1 MYYDN
6 KRLALS
12 IFWTILGITLIILSF
27 TEVLQSSLYGG
38 MGGGLT
44 VVGVFQIIR
53 NLRYRKGAE
62 VVGLAGYRKFMSDE
76 RNSFLRMKSWSWAGY
91 ITVLVEAIGAVIAMI
106 RGQETIQMVLSFSVA
121 LIVFVYW
128 LMYMILSRKY

>member
-1 MYYDN
+1 MYYNN

-12 IFWTILGITLIILSF
+12 AFWVILGVTLIILSVSG
-27 TEVLQSSLYGG
+27 VLESALYGG

-44 VVGVFQIIR
+44 VVGVFQVIR
-53 NLRYRKGAE
+53 NLRYRKGNE
-62 VVGLAGYRKFMSDE
+62 YKEKIDTEYSDE

-91 ITVLVEAIGAVIAMI
+91 ITVLVEAIGAVVAMVM
-106 RGQETIQMVLSFSVA
+106 GQETIQLVLSYSVA

>member
-12 IFWTILGITLIILSF
+12 AFWVILGVTLIILSV
-27 TEVLQSSLYGG
+27 TGVLESALYGG

-44 VVGVFQIIR
+44 VVGVFQVIR
-53 NLRYRKGAE
+53 NLRYRKDNE
-62 VVGLAGYRKFMSDE
+62 YKEKIDTEYSDE

-91 ITVLVEAIGAVIAMI
+91 ITVLVEAIGAVVAMVM
-106 RGQETIQMVLSFSVA
+106 GQETIQLVLSYSVA

-128 LMYMILSRKY
+128 LMYMILCRKY

>member
-53 NLRYRKGAE
+53 NLRYRKDAE
-62 VVGLAGYRKFMSDE
+62 YKEKIDTEASDE

-106 RGQETIQMVLSFSVA
+106 RGQETIQMV
-121 LIVFVYW
+121 
-128 LMYMILSRKY
+128 

>member
-1 MYYDN
+1 MYYNN

-12 IFWTILGITLIILSF
+12 AFWVILGVTLIILSVSG
-27 TEVLQSSLYGG
+27 VLESALYGG

-44 VVGVFQIIR
+44 VVGVFQVIR
-53 NLRYRKGAE
+53 NLRYRKDNE
-62 VVGLAGYRKFMSDE
+62 YKEKIDTEYSDE

-91 ITVLVEAIGAVIAMI
+91 ITVLIEAIGAVVAMVM
-106 RGQETIQMVLSFSVA
+106 GQETIQLVLSYSVA

>member
-1 MYYDN
+1 MYYNN

-12 IFWTILGITLIILSF
+12 AFWVILGVTLIILSVSG
-27 TEVLQSSLYGG
+27 VLESALYGG

-44 VVGVFQIIR
+44 VVGVFQVIR
-53 NLRYRKGAE
+53 NLRYRKDNE
-62 VVGLAGYRKFMSDE
+62 YKEKIDTEYSDE

-91 ITVLVEAIGAVIAMI
+91 ITVLVEAIGAVVAMVM
-106 RGQETIQMVLSFSVA
+106 GQETIQLVLSYSVA

>member
-53 NLRYRKGAE
+53 NLRYRKDAE
-62 VVGLAGYRKFMSDE
+62 YREKIDTEASDE
-76 RNSFLRMKSWSWAGY
+76 RNSFLRM
-91 ITVLVEAIGAVIAMI
+91 
-106 RGQETIQMVLSFSVA
+106 
-121 LIVFVYW
+121 
-128 LMYMILSRKY
+128 

>member
-53 NLRYRKGAE
+53 NLRYRKDAE
-62 VVGLAGYRKFMSDE
+62 YREKIDTEASDE

>member
-1 MYYDN
+1 MYYNN

-12 IFWTILGITLIILSF
+12 AFWVILGVTLIILSVSG
-27 TEVLQSSLYGG
+27 VLESALYGG

-44 VVGVFQIIR
+44 VVGVFQVIR
-53 NLRYRKGAE
+53 NLRYRKDNE
-62 VVGLAGYRKFMSDE
+62 YKEKIDTEFSDE

-91 ITVLVEAIGAVIAMI
+91 ITVLIEAIGAVVAMVM
-106 RGQETIQMVLSFSVA
+106 GQETIQLVLSYSVA

>member
-12 IFWTILGITLIILSF
+12 AFWVILGITLIILSV
-27 TEVLQSSLYGG
+27 TGVLDSALYGG

-44 VVGVFQIIR
+44 VVGVFQVIR
-53 NLRYRKGAE
+53 NLRYRKDAAYKEKIDTE
-62 VVGLAGYRKFMSDE
+62 VSDE

-91 ITVLVEAIGAVIAMI
+91 ITVLVEAIGAVVAMVM
-106 RGQETIQMVLSFSVA
+106 GQETIQLVLSYSVA

>member
-12 IFWTILGITLIILSF
+12 AFWVILGVTLIILSV
-27 TEVLQSSLYGG
+27 TGVLESALYGG

-44 VVGVFQIIR
+44 VVGVFQVIR
-53 NLRYRKGAE
+53 NLRYRKDNE
-62 VVGLAGYRKFMSDE
+62 YKEKIDTEYSDE

-91 ITVLVEAIGAVIAMI
+91 ITVIVEAIGAVVAMVM
-106 RGQETIQMVLSFSVA
+106 GQETIQLVLSYSVA

>member
-1 MYYDN
+1 MYYNN

-12 IFWTILGITLIILSF
+12 AFWVILGVTLIILSVSG
-27 TEVLQSSLYGG
+27 VLESALYGG

-44 VVGVFQIIR
+44 VVGVFQVIR
-53 NLRYRKGAE
+53 NLRYRRDNEYKE
-62 VVGLAGYRKFMSDE
+62 KIDTEFSDE

-91 ITVLVEAIGAVIAMI
+91 ITVLIEAIGAVVAMVM
-106 RGQETIQMVLSFSVA
+106 GQETIQLVLSYSVA

>member
-12 IFWTILGITLIILSF
+12 AFWVILGVTLIILSV
-27 TEVLQSSLYGG
+27 TGVLESALYGG

-44 VVGVFQIIR
+44 VVGVFQVIR
-53 NLRYRKGAE
+53 NLRYRRDNEYKE
-62 VVGLAGYRKFMSDE
+62 KIDTEYSDE

-91 ITVLVEAIGAVIAMI
+91 ITVLVEAIGAVVAMVM
-106 RGQETIQMVLSFSVA
+106 GQETIQLVLSYSVA